1 MEAVGGTSA
10 ATAAATDYLFRI
22 RTVKAAP
29 FRTLTEAI
37 KDILTDANLEIDS
50 TGLKIMAMDGTHTIL
65 VHLRLRADRFDE
77 FVCPKRHVLGIN
89 MINFF
94 KLVKTMSNSES
105 IVLYM
110 KKSDTTKLG
119 IEILNGEKQMVT
131 NFSLNLIELDVNP
144 IPIPPVQ
151 FASIITMPSVDFQ
164 KIVRDM
170 HTLGEVVEIQSASQE
185 LVFRCKGDYAEQET
199 VFSIGTNGL
208 TQKISAN
215 EIVQGNFFLKHLV
228 LFTKCTSLCS
238 DISLYLKNDYPI
250 IVEYNVAGLGEIKLA
265 LAPALTKPADSA

>member
-1 MEAVGGTSA
+1 M
-10 ATAAATDYLFRI
+10 DPDMLFRI

-29 FRTLTEAI
+29 FRTLVEAI
-37 KDILTDANLEIDS
+37 KDILTDANLEFDH

-65 VHLRLRADRFDE
+65 VHLRLQADRFDE
-77 FVCPKRHVLGIN
+77 FHCPQKHVLGIN

-94 KLVKTMSNSES
+94 KLVKTMSNNES
-105 IVLYM
+105 IVLFM
-110 KKSDTTKLG
+110 RKSDTTKLG
-119 IEILNGEKQMVT
+119 IEIMNGEKQMVT
-131 NFSLNLIELDVNP
+131 RFALNLIELDVRP
-144 IPIPPVQ
+144 IAIPAVQ
-151 FASIITMPSVDFQ
+151 FPSIITMPATDFQ
-164 KIVRDM
+164 KIIRDM

-185 LVFRCKGDYAEQET
+185 LVFKCKGDYAEQET
-199 VFSIGTNGL
+199 VFSIGQNGL
-208 TQKISAN
+208 AQKMTVN

-265 LAPALTKPADSA
+265 LAPALTKPADSP

>member
-1 MEAVGGTSA
+1 MDTS
-10 ATAAATDYLFRI
+10 DLLFRI

-65 VHLRLRADRFDE
+65 VHLRLRSDRFDE
-77 FVCPKRHVLGIN
+77 FHCPQRHVLGIN

-94 KLVKTMSNSES
+94 KLVKTMSNNES

-119 IEILNGEKQMVT
+119 IEIQNGDKQMVT
-131 NFSLNLIELDVNP
+131 RFHLNLIELDVDP
-144 IPIPPVQ
+144 INIPPVQ
-151 FASIITMPSVDFQ
+151 FPSILTMPSTDFQ

-170 HTLGEVVEIQSASQE
+170 HTLGEIVEIQSASSE

-199 VFSIGTNGL
+199 VFSIGASGL
-208 TQKISAN
+208 TQAKPST
-215 EIVQGNFFLKHLV
+215 EIVQGNFYLKHLV

-238 DISLYLKNDYPI
+238 DITLYLKNDYPI
-250 IVEYNVAGLGEIKLA
+250 LVEYNVAGLGEIKLA
-265 LAPALTKPADSA
+265 LAPAITKPESS

>member
-1 MEAVGGTSA
+1 M
-10 ATAAATDYLFRI
+10 DPDMLFRI

-29 FRTLTEAI
+29 FRTLVEAI
-37 KDILTDANLEIDS
+37 KDILTDANLEFDH

-65 VHLRLRADRFDE
+65 VHLRLQADRFDE
-77 FVCPKRHVLGIN
+77 FHCPQKHVLGIN

-94 KLVKTMSNSES
+94 KLVKTMSNNES
-105 IVLYM
+105 IVLFM
-110 KKSDTTKLG
+110 RKSDTTKLG
-119 IEILNGEKQMVT
+119 IEIMNGEKQMVT
-131 NFSLNLIELDVNP
+131 RFALNLIELDVRP
-144 IPIPPVQ
+144 IAIPAVQ
-151 FASIITMPSVDFQ
+151 FPSIITMPATDFQ
-164 KIVRDM
+164 KIIRDM

-185 LVFRCKGDYAEQET
+185 LVFKCKGDYAEQET
-199 VFSIGTNGL
+199 VFSIGQNGL
-208 TQKISAN
+208 AQKMTVN

-265 LAPALTKPADSA
+265 LAPALTKPTEST

>member
-1 MEAVGGTSA
+1 MDTS
-10 ATAAATDYLFRI
+10 DLLFRI

-29 FRTLTEAI
+29 FRTLIEAI
-37 KDILTDANLEIDS
+37 KDILTDANLEFDS
-50 TGLKIMAMDGTHTIL
+50 NGLKVMAMDGTHTIL
-65 VHLRLRADRFDE
+65 VHLRLQADRFDE
-77 FVCPKRHVLGIN
+77 FYCPQRSIVGIN

-110 KKSDTTKLG
+110 KKSDMTKLC

-131 NFSLNLIELDVNP
+131 HFALNVIDLDVVP
-144 IPIPPVQ
+144 MEIPPVQ
-151 FASIITMPSVDFQ
+151 FSSIITMPSTDFQ
-164 KIVRDM
+164 KIIRDM
-170 HTLGEVVEIQSASQE
+170 HTLGDVVEIQSASQE
-185 LVFRCKGDYAEQET
+185 LAFRCKGDYAEQET
-199 VFSIGTNGL
+199 IFSIGQNGMSHS
-208 TQKISAN
+208 KVGK

-265 LAPALTKPADSA
+265 LAPALTKSQDGL

>member
-1 MEAVGGTSA
+1 MDTS
-10 ATAAATDYLFRI
+10 DLLFRI

-37 KDILTDANLEIDS
+37 KDILTEANLEIDS
-50 TGLKIMAMDGTHTIL
+50 TGIKIMAMDGTHTIL

-77 FVCPKRHVLGIN
+77 YHCPQKHVLGIN

-94 KLVKTMSNSES
+94 KLVKTMSNNES

-131 NFSLNLIELDVNP
+131 RFHLNLIELGVHKME
-144 IPIPPVQ
+144 IPPVQ
-151 FASIITMPSVDFQ
+151 FSSIITMPSTDFQ

-170 HTLGEVVEIQSASQE
+170 HTLGEIVEIRSASAE

-208 TQKISAN
+208 AQTKPTSD
-215 EIVQGNFFLKHLV
+215 IVQGNFFLKHLV

-265 LAPALTKPADSA
+265 LAPALTKPAE

>member
-1 MEAVGGTSA
+1 VRPNLNAKPSPNSRMESP
-10 ATAAATDYLFRI
+10 DMLFRI

-29 FRTLTEAI
+29 FRTLVEAL
-37 KDILTDANLEIDS
+37 KDILTDANLEFDH

-65 VHLRLRADRFDE
+65 VHLRLQADRFDE
-77 FVCPKRHVLGIN
+77 FHCPQKHILGIN

-94 KLVKTMSNSES
+94 KLVKTMSNNES
-105 IVLYM
+105 IVLFM
-110 KKSDTTKLG
+110 RKSDTTKLG
-119 IEILNGEKQMVT
+119 IEIMNGEKQMVT
-131 NFSLNLIELDVNP
+131 KFALNLIELDVRP
-144 IPIPPVQ
+144 IAIPAVQ
-151 FASIITMPSVDFQ
+151 FPSIITMPSSDFQ
-164 KIVRDM
+164 KIIRDM

-199 VFSIGTNGL
+199 VFSIGQG
-208 TQKISAN
+208 TQNTS

-265 LAPALTKPADSA
+265 LAPALTKPAESS

>member
-1 MEAVGGTSA
+1 MDPAS
-10 ATAAATDYLFRI
+10 DMLFRI

-37 KDILTDANLEIDS
+37 KDILTDANLEIDE

-77 FVCPKRHVLGIN
+77 YVCPKKHVLGIN

-94 KLVKTMSNSES
+94 KLVKTMSNNES

-131 NFSLNLIELDVNP
+131 HFHLNLIELDINP
-144 IPIPPVQ
+144 IEIPPVQ
-151 FASIITMPSVDFQ
+151 FSSIITMPATDFQ

-170 HTLGEVVEIQSASQE
+170 HSLGEIVEIQSAAAE

-199 VFSIGTNGL
+199 IFSIGANGL
-208 TQKISAN
+208 AQAKPAT

-265 LAPALTKPADSA
+265 LAPALTKSGDA

>member
-1 MEAVGGTSA
+1 MDTS
-10 ATAAATDYLFRI
+10 DLLFRI

-77 FVCPKRHVLGIN
+77 FHCPHKHVLGIN

-94 KLVKTMSNSES
+94 KLVKTMSNNES

-119 IEILNGEKQMVT
+119 IEIQNGDKQMVT
-131 NFSLNLIELDVNP
+131 RFHLNLIELDVAP
-144 IPIPPVQ
+144 IEIPPVQ
-151 FASIITMPSVDFQ
+151 FPSILTMPSTDFQ

-170 HTLGEVVEIQSASQE
+170 HTLGEIVEIQSASSE

-199 VFSIGTNGL
+199 VFSIGASGL
-208 TQKISAN
+208 SQAKPST
-215 EIVQGNFFLKHLV
+215 EIVQGSFYLKHLV

-238 DISLYLKNDYPI
+238 DITLYLKNDYPI
-250 IVEYNVAGLGEIKLA
+250 LVEYNVAGLGEIKLA
-265 LAPALTKPADSA
+265 LAPAITKPESS

>member
-1 MEAVGGTSA
+1 MDPGN
-10 ATAAATDYLFRI
+10 DMLFRI

-29 FRTLTEAI
+29 FRTLIEAI
-37 KDILTDANLEIDS
+37 KDILTDANLEFDS

-65 VHLRLRADRFDE
+65 VHLRLQADRFDE
-77 FVCPKRHVLGIN
+77 FHCPQKHVLGIN

-94 KLVKTMSNSES
+94 KLVKTMSNNES
-105 IVLYM
+105 IVLFM
-110 KKSDTTKLG
+110 RKSDTTKLG
-119 IEILNGEKQMVT
+119 IEIMNGEKQMVT
-131 NFSLNLIELDVNP
+131 HFALNLIELDVRP
-144 IPIPPVQ
+144 IAIPAVQ
-151 FASIITMPSVDFQ
+151 FPSIITMPSTDFQ

-199 VFSIGTNGL
+199 IFSIGQNGL
-208 TQKISAN
+208 TQSKSAT

-265 LAPALTKPADSA
+265 LAPALTKPAESS